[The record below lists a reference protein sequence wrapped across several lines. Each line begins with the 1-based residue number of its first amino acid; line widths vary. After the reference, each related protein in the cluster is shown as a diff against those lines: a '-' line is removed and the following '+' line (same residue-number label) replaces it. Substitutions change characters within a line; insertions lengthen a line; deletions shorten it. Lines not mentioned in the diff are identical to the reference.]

1 MEIAYTPNALKDL
14 EWWKANGSDTA
25 KKKRFLPCC
34 AKWRFIT
41 GLELESQKY
50 SQETTQVVG
59 LEGLTRK
66 TELFMKSMMK

>member
-1 MEIAYTPNALKDL
+1 MV
-14 EWWKANGSDTA
+14 A
-25 KKKRFLPCC
+25 KQRKKRFLLCC
-34 AKWRFIT
+34 AKWRFIP

>member
-25 KKKRFLPCC
+25 KKK
-34 AKWRFIT
+34 KWRFIP

>member
-25 KKKRFLPCC
+25 KKRFLPCC
-34 AKWRFIT
+34 AKWRFIPR
-41 GLELESQKY
+41 LELESQKY